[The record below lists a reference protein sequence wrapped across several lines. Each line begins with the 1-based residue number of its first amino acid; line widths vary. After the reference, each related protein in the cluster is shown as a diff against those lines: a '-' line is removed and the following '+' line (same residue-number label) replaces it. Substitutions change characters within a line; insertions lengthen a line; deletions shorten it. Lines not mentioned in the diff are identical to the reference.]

1 MAEPTVNKPA
11 MCPAKALVAT
21 DKLSI
26 DLDANSPLRSML
38 TSSLPRLRALRSA
51 FCESITMTKRDS
63 CAILLSSRQ

>member
-1 MAEPTVNKPA
+1 

-38 TSSLPRLRALRSA
+38 TSSLPRIRALRSA
-51 FCESITMTKRDS
+51 FCESITMTKQDFSVSVR
-63 CAILLSSRQ
+63 